1 MMSIIMSISLFP
13 AKRIKPST
21 SNIMPWTF
29 AHPLAILPLRRLAP
43 RRFNLMALVIG
54 SIAPDLGYYVFAFDL
69 ATLAHQWLGLLL
81 VCLPAG
87 WLVFMFMRVM
97 QAHFIYLLPQMQRQA
112 LQAHVSLPQALS
124 RSQIVWISLA
134 LLLGAAT
141 HIVWDAFT
149 HANGFAVAYF
159 DVLREAI
166 TVAGVHTQ
174 VFHLLQHLSTLAG
187 VMGLAWCYW
196 RWLKRLP
203 HIVILEPR
211 ENDQWRYLL
220 FVSTAFTAFLLA
232 LPLAF
237 YMSSQTNEAF
247 LFRLALCATSGFAVL
262 LTTAALLIAKA
273 RGPNQEL
280 A

>member
-1 MMSIIMSISLFP
+1 
-13 AKRIKPST
+13 
-21 SNIMPWTF
+21 MPWTF

-43 RRFNLMALVIG
+43 QRFNLMALVIG

-87 WLVFMFMRVM
+87 WLVFMFMRLM

-112 LQAHVSLPQALS
+112 LQAHASLPQALS
-124 RSQIVWISLA
+124 RSQILWISLS
-134 LLLGAAT
+134 LLSGAMT

-149 HANGFAVAYF
+149 HDHGFAVAYF
-159 DVLREAI
+159 DVLRETI
-166 TVAGVHTQ
+166 VVAGFHTQ
-174 VFHLLQHLSTLAG
+174 VFHLLQHLSSVVG
-187 VMGLAWCYW
+187 VTGLVYCYW
-196 RWLKRLP
+196 QWLEKLP

-211 ENDQWRYLL
+211 ENDQWRYIL
-220 FVSTAFTAFLLA
+220 FVSTALTAFLLA
-232 LPLAF
+232 LPIAF
-237 YMSSQTNEAF
+237 YMSSQANEAF

-262 LTTAALLIAKA
+262 LTIAALLIARA
-273 RGPNQEL
+273 RGSSQGL